1 MAYPEK
7 VYLNGEIKD
16 AHDAKIS
23 VFDRG
28 FIFGDGIYEVIAN
41 INGRLFYYDAH
52 LDRLKDGLK
61 KINIEFDTSSL
72 PKAIDALISAS
83 NLKGQDYMLY
93 IQITRGVAPRKHA
106 YPETAIP
113 TVMMFAFPKTLP
125 DNNEVNAQVITRND
139 FRWSRCDI
147 KMTSLLG
154 NVMLNDEAKQHDC
167 YETIM
172 HRNGVF
178 TEGSH
183 CNLFFVKNGTVF
195 THPADEFIL
204 NGITRIAV
212 LELCKSLNI
221 EVKETPIKTTDLLN
235 VDEAF
240 LTGTTVQIASIQQI
254 DDHILYTEN
263 KKGSVTKKL
272 QEAFLKLKYTVTP
285 L

>member
-7 VYLNGEIKD
+7 VYVNGEIKN
-16 AHDAKIS
+16 AQDAKIS

-41 INGRLFYYDAH
+41 INGRLFYFDAH

-61 KINIEFDTSSL
+61 KINIEFDASSL
-72 PKAIDALISAS
+72 PHAINALISAS
-83 NLKGQDYMLY
+83 NLEGQDYMLY

-106 YPETAIP
+106 YPDKVTP
-113 TVMMFAFPKTLP
+113 TIIMFASPKTLAGIN
-125 DNNEVNAQVITRND
+125 DVNAKVITRDD

-154 NVMLNDEAKQHDC
+154 NVMLNDEAKQNDC

-183 CNLFFVKNGTVF
+183 CNLFFVKNGVVY

-212 LELCKSLNI
+212 MEICHALHI
-221 EVKETPIKTTDLLN
+221 EVKEIPIKTTDLVH

-240 LTGTTVQIASIQQI
+240 LTGTSTQIAAIQQI
-254 DDHILYTEN
+254 DDHVLYTGNE
-263 KKGSVTKKL
+263 KGPVTKKL
-272 QEAFLKLKYTVTP
+272 QEAFLKLKHTVTP